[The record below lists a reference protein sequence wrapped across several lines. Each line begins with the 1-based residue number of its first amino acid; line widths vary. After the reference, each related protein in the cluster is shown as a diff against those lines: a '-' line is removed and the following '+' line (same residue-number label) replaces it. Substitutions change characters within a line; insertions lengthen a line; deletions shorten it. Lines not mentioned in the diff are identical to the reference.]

1 MRTPVFIA
9 GFTVVLCLGAQ
20 APVAPPKAEGL
31 PPRAAPTD
39 YQTQGQAGT
48 LTIAAEFTGHSVAT
62 PEATLNSEDYV
73 AIETA
78 VYGPPGTRIKLSRE
92 DFTLRVNGKKNV
104 LPSQPYGLVV
114 KTLKD
119 PLLEPSAAETK
130 SKTSVGTGGQNEGNS
145 PPPPFRVPDE
155 VRHTWGQRLQK
166 ESLPEGDRALPVAG
180 LIYFVYRGKT
190 EKMQSIE
197 LTYTGAAGTAT
208 LALQP

>member
-1 MRTPVFIA
+1 MRTPVFVA
-9 GFTVVLCLGAQ
+9 GFSVVLCLGAQ
-20 APVAPPKAEGL
+20 TPVAPPKAEGL
-31 PPRAAPTD
+31 SPRAAPTD
-39 YQTQGQAGT
+39 YQAQGQAGT

-73 AIETA
+73 VIETA
-78 VYGPPGTRIKLSRE
+78 VYGPAGTRIKLSRE

-119 PLLEPSAAETK
+119 PLLEPSTAETK

-155 VRHTWGQRLQK
+155 VRHTWSQRLQK

-180 LIYFVYRGKT
+180 LIYFIYRGKT